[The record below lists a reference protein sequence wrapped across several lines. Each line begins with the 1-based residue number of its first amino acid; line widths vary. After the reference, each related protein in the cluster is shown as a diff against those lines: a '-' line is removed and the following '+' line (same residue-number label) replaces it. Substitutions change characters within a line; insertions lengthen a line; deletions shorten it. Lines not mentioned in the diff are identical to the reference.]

1 MSRTPTD
8 WKQYMS
14 AATYFRDSWIA
25 FFMYVFVVSIFNCE
39 PAPARNPA
47 LEASASAIA
56 AAPSD
61 VREETVAAPA
71 SAADEK
77 PLAPLPETDVKPVES
92 EIGPPT
98 RGDEVKDYLW
108 SVYQR
113 SGTKMDSHGDFTW
126 KDSVAASVWGLS
138 MEDYAVG
145 GMDPDFRELLFAA
158 GRAMDAAGI
167 DWSIL
172 SGFRDDFRQSL
183 AVGLRARGGNSF
195 HGGSVATGGYGY
207 GCAADLA
214 SSAGLSDDKVWSWLD
229 RHGQQFGLRRPV
241 RGIDPAHVQPTAGWR
256 ALAVVQRNLRLG
268 LAPEVKSTTTRLSER
283 DAAENSPNAGLTEEQ
298 ITCSH
303 VRPGGESNHEKVV
316 HHLHSRGSGGI
327 AGRSGANRD
336 SKTAGVHSR
345 RSPADDHSARIKRP
359 DHAARRR
366 ADATQLLALSV

>member
-1 MSRTPTD
+1 
-8 WKQYMS
+8 MS
-14 AATYFRDSWIA
+14 AATYFRDSRVA
-25 FFMYVFVVSIFNCE
+25 FFAYVFVVSIFNCE

-47 LEASASAIA
+47 LEASTSVIA

-61 VREETVAAPA
+61 VHEETVAAPT

-92 EIGPPT
+92 EVGPPT

-126 KDSVAASVWGLS
+126 KDSAAASVWGLS

-158 GRAMDAAGI
+158 GQAMDAAGI

-195 HGGSVATGGYGY
+195 HGGSVATGGYGH

-214 SSAGLSDDKVWSWLD
+214 SSDGLSDDKVWSWLD
-229 RHGQQFGLRRPV
+229 RHGQQFGLRRPL
-241 RGIDPAHVQPTAGWR
+241 RGSTKSPINIRHLTFHLESSPAGTE
-256 ALAVVQRNLRLG
+256 LASG
-268 LAPEVKSTTTRLSER
+268 TTRL
-283 DAAENSPNAGLTEEQ
+283 P
-298 ITCSH
+298 
-303 VRPGGESNHEKVV
+303 
-316 HHLHSRGSGGI
+316 
-327 AGRSGANRD
+327 
-336 SKTAGVHSR
+336 
-345 RSPADDHSARIKRP
+345 SPAKSSSI
-359 DHAARRR
+359 AARSNQCGVSRAPLCH
-366 ADATQLLALSV
+366 ADAMQNILICMASSS

>member
-14 AATYFRDSWIA
+14 AATYFRDSRVA
-25 FFMYVFVVSIFNCE
+25 FFAYVFVVSIFNCE

-47 LEASASAIA
+47 LEASTSVIA

-61 VREETVAAPA
+61 VHEETVAAPT

-92 EIGPPT
+92 EVGPPT

-126 KDSVAASVWGLS
+126 KDSAAASVWGLS

-158 GRAMDAAGI
+158 GQAMDAAGI

-195 HGGSVATGGYGY
+195 HGGSVATGGYGH

-214 SSAGLSDDKVWSWLD
+214 SSDGLSDDKVWSWLD
-229 RHGQQFGLRRPV
+229 RHGQQFGLRRPL
-241 RGIDPAHVQPTAGWR
+241 RGIDPAHVQPTTGWR
-256 ALAVVQRNLRLG
+256 ALAAVLRNLRLG
-268 LAPEVKSTTTRLSER
+268 LTPEVKSATARLNER
-283 DAAENSPNAGLTEEQ
+283 DAADNSPNAGLTEEQ
-298 ITCSH
+298 ISCSH
-303 VRPGGESNHEKVV
+303 ARPGGKSNHEKAV
-316 HHLHSRGSGGI
+316 HHLHSRGSGSI

-366 ADATQLLALSV
+366 ADATQLFVLPV